1 MRRPPAGLRNAPHP
15 LAEPLAVIA
24 SRPSDRLPAGVH
36 PLQRVC
42 MEMPVNKRRSE
53 PKPFVWTAN
62 PGKIL
67 AAVKRGRKVLEFDPL
82 AVDRRVS

>member
-1 MRRPPAGLRNAPHP
+1 
-15 LAEPLAVIA
+15 
-24 SRPSDRLPAGVH
+24 
-36 PLQRVC
+36 

-67 AAVKRGRKVLEFDPL
+67 AAVKRGRKGHCH
-82 AVDRRVS
+82 VDE